1 VTGVTYAC
9 DASVIPFFLFFA
21 KPKNWQ
27 RNSMTKKYDEMT
39 GQPLGITAEVVK
51 CDSGVW
57 EIRLDLPDVAAIR
70 IGKHA
75 GAKGATVRQ

>member
-1 VTGVTYAC
+1 
-9 DASVIPFFLFFA
+9 
-21 KPKNWQ
+21 
-27 RNSMTKKYDEMT
+27 MTKKYDEMT